1 MAQFTGNGSE
11 HTPERPDYKARI
23 DEARRAQAAVYL
35 ATDESV
41 AQDISRIIKGLA
53 DAVEALLAIEQR
65 LTNHIVQ
72 LAAERDALPAENEK
86 LRAQRD
92 EWCARARRRH
102 ITINE
107 LTGRLDAMTVEWEYG
122 LVNPD
127 ARRGQYGRDD
137 TAHLVST
144 NREHIERQHKR
155 GHPAIQ
161 FVRRIKAGPWTVVP
175 EGEQP

>member
-1 MAQFTGNGSE
+1 MSNGSE

-72 LAAERDALPAENEK
+72 LAAERDALQVENEK
-86 LRAQRD
+86 LRGHLREVQKIAVGSRHRFQNAEKERD
-92 EWCARARRRH
+92 V
-102 ITINE
+102 
-107 LTGRLDAMTVEWEYG
+107 LQSRLDAMTVETRRTRVPASQPGPVILKLLDEQR
-122 LVNPD
+122 LV
-127 ARRGQYGRDD
+127 
-137 TAHLVST
+137 
-144 NREHIERQHKR
+144 
-155 GHPAIQ
+155 
-161 FVRRIKAGPWTVVP
+161 GPWTVVP
-175 EGEQP
+175 EDTK